1 VYLAAGHPMF
11 GAEGAVTLFV
21 IRSGV
26 ALARWAIRFAVLAG
40 QVDLGGSRP
49 LPPRRVDVKAK
60 PKLT

>member
-1 VYLAAGHPMF
+1 MYLAAGHPMF

-26 ALARWAIRFAVLAG
+26 SLARMALRFGVLAG

-49 LPPRRVDVKAK
+49 PPPRRVEIKADAK
-60 PKLT
+60 PQ